1 MNEFTQLETDMLI
14 ALKEH
19 EGYSS
24 GELSILLDIERSEIK
39 AWMRKFENAGYGSF
53 SIQDG
58 MYHFWF
64 SPYGNET
71 YNLIVGV

>member
-1 MNEFTQLETDMLI
+1 MNEMTQLETDMLI
-14 ALKEH
+14 ALKDH

-24 GELSILLDIERSEIK
+24 GELSILLDVKQSEIK
-39 AWMRKFENAGYGSF
+39 QWMRLFEKAGYGQF
-53 SIQDG
+53 TIQDG

-71 YNLIVGV
+71 YNLIAGV